1 MECLQKIIKEKTNDE
16 CDVLDLI
23 LEIKEISPHLNPNE
37 YPALNAVY
45 EVATEGTAR
54 CLANVFREETDENP

>member
-23 LEIKEISPHLNPNE
+23 LDIKEIAPRLDPNE

>member
-1 MECLQKIIKEKTNDE
+1 MQSLQKIIKEKTNDE

-23 LEIKEISPHLNPNE
+23 LEIKEIQPHLNPNE

-45 EVATEGTAR
+45 ELATEGTAR